1 MEMNWLHSSI
11 INKEFLSV
19 SLLGPNMPQM
29 DPMVVSPVSTTIV
42 LNLSEV
48 HRLSE

>member
-19 SLLGPNMPQM
+19 SLFGLNMPQM
-29 DPMVVSPVSTTIV
+29 DLMVISPVSATIV

-48 HRLSE
+48 HCLSE